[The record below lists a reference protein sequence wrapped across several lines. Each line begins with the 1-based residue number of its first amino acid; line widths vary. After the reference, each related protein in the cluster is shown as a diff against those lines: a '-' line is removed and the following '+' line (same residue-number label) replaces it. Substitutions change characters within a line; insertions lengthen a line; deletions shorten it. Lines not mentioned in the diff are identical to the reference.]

1 MEEENKKFLARDKER
16 EERMRKMEEEI
27 RLLRGN
33 GPANQPKQPQ
43 WEVYRVSACG
53 KKKLYKCL
61 DC

>member
-1 MEEENKKFLARDKER
+1 MANWKKRRKNEENGRRNKTFE
-16 EERMRKMEEEI
+16 
-27 RLLRGN
+27 GN